1 MWSISTYNQGTFEI
15 HDKIHLSPSIMS
27 SFILHETICK
37 NTETFLMTWTL
48 KKVGKDESCAK
59 EEFVSNHLTGFFFFY
74 LKDDWDQIFSVW
86 QSGQYRAPVIKPLPV
101 KHPARID
108 EFPLGRA
115 ELSFGLQA
123 QEGGILSM
131 EPVLA
136 CSSLSARGEL
146 KSKDQETRSL
156 LSLKRQTCR
165 LSVSQ

>member
-1 MWSISTYNQGTFEI
+1 MIKFTY
-15 HDKIHLSPSIMS
+15 LLPLCRAS
-27 SFILHETICK
+27 SFMKPFARTRKRFWWLE
-37 NTETFLMTWTL
+37 
-48 KKVGKDESCAK
+48 
-59 EEFVSNHLTGFFFFY
+59 HLRRWEKMSPVQKRSLSVIIWQVFFNFY

-115 ELSFGLQA
+115 ELSFGLRA

-136 CSSLSARGEL
+136 RSSLSARGEL
-146 KSKDQETRSL
+146 KNKDQETRSL